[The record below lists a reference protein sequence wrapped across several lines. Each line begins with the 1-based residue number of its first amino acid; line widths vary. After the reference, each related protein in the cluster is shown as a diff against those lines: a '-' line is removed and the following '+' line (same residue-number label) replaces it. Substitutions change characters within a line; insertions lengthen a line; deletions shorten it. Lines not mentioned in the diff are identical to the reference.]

1 MRNFNLDW
9 LENPKK
15 FSINRIEAHSDHKY
29 YQSIEDLNNDRNALK
44 KSLNGNWKFHYLNN
58 LEGILENFYDE
69 DFNSNGWD
77 NIKVPGH
84 IQLQGYDKPHYVN
97 IMYPWDGHECII
109 PPKIPKIYNPVGRYI
124 KEFNIP
130 INWNDYP
137 IYISFQGVESAFYI
151 WLNGKFIGY
160 SEDSFTPSEFELTN
174 FIKPGKNKIAVMAVK
189 FSSGSWLE
197 DQDFWRFSGIFR
209 DVFLY
214 AIPKTHVRDIFIK
227 TDLNNT
233 YKNGILNIDLTLQGN
248 LDCFLNIK
256 LIDNDERIVKE
267 SIYEATSYDLT
278 LEERIDNVKLWSA
291 EEPNLYKLLIEI
303 ISKDNKEIIEI
314 VKENVGFR
322 KFEMINKIMH
332 LNGKRIIFRGVNRHE
347 FSCYTGRSISK
358 EEMIW
363 DIKNMKQNNINSVRT
378 SHYPN
383 QSYFYELCD
392 IYGIYVI
399 DEANLESHGTWYKM
413 GKVKPDY
420 VVPASRKEW
429 LGTVLDRA
437 KSMLERDKNHP
448 SILIWSCGNEAFG
461 GENIYKMS
469 QYFRERDNLRLVHY
483 EGVFYDRTFDETSDM
498 ESRMYPK
505 VFEIEKYL
513 RNNPKKPFIC
523 CEYTHAMGNSNG
535 AMYKYIE
542 LEDKYLMYQGGFIW
556 DYIDQGLMTKDIYG
570 NNYLAYGGDFG
581 DRPTDYNF
589 CFNGIIYADRK
600 ESPKVQEV
608 KYCYQPIKLDVSEN
622 KVKIKNKNIFINL
635 NKYNLY
641 YSLLKNGK
649 VMEYGIIDVNIK
661 PMEEKEVTLPIER
674 QKEVGEYI
682 VNVSFISKE
691 DTKWAHKGH
700 EIAYGQYVYSIKG
713 EEKVNRGKV
722 VVSDCDVNLGVR
734 GKKFH
739 VIYSKNYGG
748 MVSYEYL
755 GNELISTI
763 PMPNFWHAPTD
774 NDRGNFMAYKC
785 AQWKIA
791 SLYAKVEDIEINYND
806 KKATITYIYGLPT
819 VPKTNCKVSYTTYG
833 DGTIDLKMDYKGTEG
848 LPNMMDFGII
858 FKVPCKYENLQWYG
872 YGKEENY
879 RDRNKGARL
888 GIYSNKVRDNVSKYV
903 IPQECGNKTG
913 VRWTKILS
921 NDGHGIEVKG
931 ENLEFSALP
940 FTPHELENAY
950 HHHELP
956 NIYYTVIR
964 VSLKHIGVGG
974 DDSWGAMPHDEYL
987 IEASKDMS
995 LKFSFKGI

>member
-29 YQSIEDLNNDRNALK
+29 YQSIEELNNDMNALK
-44 KSLNGNWKFHYLNN
+44 KSLNGRWKFHYSNN

-109 PPKIPKIYNPVGRYI
+109 PPKIPKIYNSVGRYI

-174 FIKPGKNKIAVMAVK
+174 FIKPGKNKIAVMVVK

-214 AIPKTHVRDIFIK
+214 AIPKTHIKDIFIK

-256 LIDNDERIVKE
+256 LIDNDERIVKK
-267 SIYEATSYDLT
+267 SIYEATSYHLT

-303 ISKDNKEIIEI
+303 ISKDNKKIIEI

-332 LNGKRIIFRGVNRHE
+332 LNGKRIIFRGINRHE

-358 EEMIW
+358 KEMIW

-392 IYGIYVI
+392 IYGLYVI

-413 GKVKPDY
+413 GKVKLDY

-429 LGTVLDRA
+429 LETVLDRA

-448 SILIWSCGNEAFG
+448 SILIWSCGNESFG

-622 KVKIKNKNIFINL
+622 KVKIKNKNLFINL

-649 VMEYGIIDVNIK
+649 FMECGIVDVNIK

-674 QKEVGEYI
+674 QKKVGEYI
-682 VNVSFISKE
+682 VNASFILKE

-734 GKKFH
+734 GENFH
-739 VIYSKNYGG
+739 VIYSKSYGG
-748 MVSYEYL
+748 MVSYKYL

>member
-15 FSINRIEAHSDHKY
+15 FSVNRIEAHSDHKY
-29 YQSIEDLNNDRNALK
+29 YQSIEDLNNDRNSLK
-44 KSLNGNWKFHYLNN
+44 KSLNGNWKFHYSNN

-109 PPKIPKIYNPVGRYI
+109 PPKIPKIYNPVGMYI

-130 INWNDYP
+130 INWNCYP

-160 SEDSFTPSEFELTN
+160 SEDSFTPAEFELTN
-174 FIKPGKNKIAVMAVK
+174 FIKPGKNKIAVMVVK

-214 AIPKTHVRDIFIK
+214 AIPKTHIRDIFIK

-267 SIYEATSYDLT
+267 SIYEATSCDLT

-303 ISKDNKEIIEI
+303 ISKDNKKIIEI

-332 LNGKRIIFRGVNRHE
+332 LNGKRIIFRGINRHE

-392 IYGIYVI
+392 IYGVYVI

-413 GKVKPDY
+413 GKVKLDY

-429 LGTVLDRA
+429 LETVLDRA

-448 SILIWSCGNEAFG
+448 SILIWSCGNESFG

-622 KVKIKNKNIFINL
+622 KVKIKNKNLFINL

-682 VNVSFISKE
+682 VNVSFILSE

-748 MVSYEYL
+748 MVSYKYL

-806 KKATITYIYGLPT
+806 KKATITYI
-819 VPKTNCKVSYTTYG
+819 
-833 DGTIDLKMDYKGTEG
+833 
-848 LPNMMDFGII
+848 
-858 FKVPCKYENLQWYG
+858 
-872 YGKEENY
+872 
-879 RDRNKGARL
+879 
-888 GIYSNKVRDNVSKYV
+888 
-903 IPQECGNKTG
+903 
-913 VRWTKILS
+913 
-921 NDGHGIEVKG
+921 
-931 ENLEFSALP
+931 
-940 FTPHELENAY
+940 
-950 HHHELP
+950 
-956 NIYYTVIR
+956 
-964 VSLKHIGVGG
+964 
-974 DDSWGAMPHDEYL
+974 
-987 IEASKDMS
+987 
-995 LKFSFKGI
+995 

>member
-1 MRNFNLDW
+1 MKNFNLDW
-9 LENPKK
+9 LENPEI

-29 YQSIEDLNNDRNALK
+29 YQSIEDLNNDNNTLK
-44 KSLNGNWKFHYLNN
+44 KSLNGNWKFHYSNN
-58 LEGILENFYDE
+58 LESILENFYDE

-84 IQLQGYDKPHYVN
+84 IQLQGYDKPRYVN
-97 IMYPWDGHECII
+97 IMYPWDGYECII
-109 PPKIPKIYNPVGRYI
+109 PPKIPKIYNPVGMYI

-130 INWNDYP
+130 VNWICYP

-174 FIKPGKNKIAVMAVK
+174 FIKPGKNKIAVMVVK

-209 DVFLY
+209 EVFLY
-214 AIPKTHVRDIFIK
+214 ATPKTHIRDIFIK

-267 SIYEATSYDLT
+267 SVYQATSYDLT

-303 ISKDNKEIIEI
+303 ISKDNKKIIEI

-332 LNGKRIIFRGVNRHE
+332 LNGKRIIFRGINRHE

-392 IYGIYVI
+392 IYGLYVI

-413 GKVKPDY
+413 GKVKPDD
-420 VVPASRKEW
+420 VVPASRNEW
-429 LGTVLDRA
+429 LEIVLDRA

-448 SILIWSCGNEAFG
+448 SILIWSCGNESFG

-483 EGVFYDRTFDETSDM
+483 EGVFYDRTFDATSDM

-535 AMYKYIE
+535 DMYKYIE

-589 CFNGIIYADRK
+589 CFNGIVYADRK

-622 KVKIKNKNIFINL
+622 KVKIKNKNLFINL
-635 NKYNLY
+635 NKYNLH

-661 PMEEKEVTLPIER
+661 PMGKKEVTLPIER
-674 QKEVGEYI
+674 KKEVGEYI
-682 VNVSFISKE
+682 VNVSFILKE

-700 EIAYGQYVYSIKG
+700 EIAYGQYVYSVKG

-734 GKKFH
+734 GKNFH

-748 MVSYEYL
+748 MVSYKYL

-774 NDRGNFMAYKC
+774 NDRGNFMAYRC

-848 LPNMMDFGII
+848 LPNMMDVNVNI
-858 FKVPCKYENLQWYG
+858 F
-872 YGKEENY
+872 
-879 RDRNKGARL
+879 
-888 GIYSNKVRDNVSKYV
+888 
-903 IPQECGNKTG
+903 
-913 VRWTKILS
+913 
-921 NDGHGIEVKG
+921 
-931 ENLEFSALP
+931 
-940 FTPHELENAY
+940 
-950 HHHELP
+950 
-956 NIYYTVIR
+956 
-964 VSLKHIGVGG
+964 
-974 DDSWGAMPHDEYL
+974 
-987 IEASKDMS
+987 
-995 LKFSFKGI
+995 